1 MKGSAALHSA
11 LTFVSLED
19 IFSSNFEKFFN
30 YRNIQ
35 IAKVVKA
42 RSFEKIAIINDLY
55 VTKRVRIQ
63 IGEKEESCERKKNL

>member
-1 MKGSAALHSA
+1 MKR
-11 LTFVSLED
+11 
-19 IFSSNFEKFFN
+19 FFN
-30 YRNIQ
+30 YRKIQ
-35 IAKVVKA
+35 IAEVVKA